1 MLIAEDI
8 LLLLTDDE
16 TGKSITDG
24 TRLDYALAGSVLLEL
39 AEAGK
44 VDVAGPGEPV
54 KKGRLYVRD
63 PAPTGSPELDAGL
76 ALIAEKSR
84 GPQDVISKL
93 TKGLRD
99 RLLNG
104 LAQRGVLRREQ
115 GKVLGLFPTTR
126 WPAADSAHE
135 HDLRGR
141 LHAIL
146 VVGSTS
152 DPRTAAVISIL
163 YAIDAVPKVLA
174 GEDKRLVKQRAKA
187 IAKGEWASEAVRK
200 AVEAVNAAVTAAM
213 VAAATAG
220 STSGSS

>member
-24 TRLDYALAGSVLLEL
+24 TRLDYALAGAVLLEL
-39 AEAGK
+39 AELGK

-76 ALIAEKSR
+76 ALTAEKSR
-84 GPQDVISKL
+84 RPEEVISKL

-99 RLLNG
+99 RLLTG

-146 VVGSTS
+146 VVGSTP
-152 DPRTAAVISIL
+152 DPRTAAVISML
-163 YAIDAVPKVLA
+163 YAVDAVPKVLA
-174 GEDKRLVKQRAKA
+174 GEDKRMVKQRAKA
-187 IAKGEWASEAVRK
+187 IAQGQWASDAVRK
-200 AVEAVNAAVTAAM
+200 AVEAVNAAVTTAM

-220 STSGSS
+220 GASSS